1 MPEKICGADLFVRCL
16 EAADVRFVFG
26 VPGEENLDLVD
37 ALRDSPIRFIMTRHE
52 QAAAFMADV
61 YGRLT
66 GKVGVCTATLGPGA
80 TNLIT
85 GVADAFL
92 DHAPVLA
99 IAGQGAT
106 HRLHKRSHQII
117 DLSDLFAHIAKYS
130 ARINEAEAITEM
142 VADALAHAAAQKPG
156 PAFIEFPENIAAG
169 EAEDQQ
175 PLGLPSA
182 PLPIAPQSAIEGAQA
197 MIGEARRPLVLI
209 GNGVVREGAS
219 GALTAFIEATGA
231 PFTTTFMAKGAL
243 SDEHPLRL
251 ATTGLSENEHTACG
265 FDRADLV
272 IAIGYDLVEFDP
284 GQWHRDVQQSA
295 LHVDTTPA
303 EIDRHYTPNRSVIG
317 VIEDSLTRLTE
328 ALQDAG
334 HRATPDWAGALR
346 RDIREY
352 EDELTSS
359 DAFPIKPQR
368 LLHELRQVMRPNDVL
383 VSDVGAHKV
392 WIAHRW
398 QSLSPNSCI
407 ISNGF
412 AAMGIALPGAIAAK
426 LAFPDRTV
434 VAATG
439 DAGLMMNVQEIETAL
454 RLELALVIL
463 VWNDGGYG
471 LIEWHQERRFG
482 HSNDVAFGNPDFV
495 ALAQSF
501 GARGF
506 RVEHAADLL
515 PTLNEAATC
524 GTVAV
529 VDCPVDYA
537 ENMRLTERLGR
548 LTCAN

>member
-334 HRATPDWAGALR
+334 HRATHDWAGALR

>member
-117 DLSDLFAHIAKYS
+117 DLSDLFARIAKYS